1 LCGISKQSKR
11 DGLMWTLIGW
21 LIIFIGALVIT
32 LALVAEVWQGWREAK
47 TKQQKLYWWLRV
59 ITLIFVA
66 FVVLYFYRGVLYPLV
81 VHMLSKAAISKIT
94 LS

>member
-1 LCGISKQSKR
+1 
-11 DGLMWTLIGW
+11 MWTLIGW

-32 LALVAEVWQGWREAK
+32 LALVVEVWQGWRAAK

-66 FVVLYFYRGVLYPLV
+66 CVVLYFVRGVLYPV
-81 VHMLSKAAISKIT
+81 VAYLTFSTK
-94 LS
+94 LF